1 MRIGKLVASRKLILM
16 LFLCLAAAAVPTT
29 LLLDELT
36 AQAHRA
42 VQAAAGAKSVK
53 AVLECIALVQRHRA
67 LSNEVLSGNAALAG
81 QRSAVK
87 ANLCTHCGE
96 ATFSRETTERIR
108 RLADDSGRSAD
119 LAASFEL
126 G

>member
-1 MRIGKLVASRKLILM
+1 MFKCHHCGGTSAQPARVSEVFILE
-16 LFLCLAAAAVPTT
+16 PG
-29 LLLDELT
+29 
-36 AQAHRA
+36 RR
-42 VQAAAGAKSVK
+42 
-53 AVLECIALVQRHRA
+53 ALVHG
-67 LSNEVLSGNAALAG
+67 VP
-81 QRSAVK
+81 